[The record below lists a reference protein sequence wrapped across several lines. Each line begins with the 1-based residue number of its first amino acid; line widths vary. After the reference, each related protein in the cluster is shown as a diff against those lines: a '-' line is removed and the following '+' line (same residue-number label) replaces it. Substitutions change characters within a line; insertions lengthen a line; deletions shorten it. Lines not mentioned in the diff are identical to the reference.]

1 MLGIP
6 FGFHGGAVL
15 AIFVAMLGGCAS
27 RPTASSQ
34 VLATPPEVGD
44 TLRSIADRGHQ
55 VFPVYVFRMDGRVYG
70 FANAYVNG
78 VGQDLV
84 LIDGRLA
91 CAHEAALTELTD
103 WEWVADPEGLAYLA
117 SRLRQSCGLEPPT
130 PARSLPLN
138 GAGQPEPSPPMEPQR
153 SLDELFGQEHPIANG
168 LAFSVLMS
176 LWLVYGPLFAVAG
189 ALEDAAA
196 VSAPPSPVPDP
207 QAESSMRLQLD
218 MTRERLTQLLGRP
231 AIEFQLP
238 RSGTT
243 VLGYDLRSSRSYF
256 VGLSGDRV
264 VWLHGPYFWLDELAR
279 AAKAGETRTR

>member
-27 RPTASSQ
+27 SPTASPQ
-34 VLATPPEVGD
+34 VLAPPPEVGD
-44 TLRSIADRGHQ
+44 TLRSIAGRGHQ

-84 LIDGRLA
+84 LIDGQLA
-91 CAHEAALTELTD
+91 CSREAALTELTD

-130 PARSLPLN
+130 PARSLPPD

-153 SLDELFGQEHPIANG
+153 SLDELFGQEHLIANG
-168 LAFSVLMS
+168 LAFSALMS
-176 LWLVYGPLFAVAG
+176 IWLVYGPLFAVAG
-189 ALEDAAA
+189 ALEDVAA
-196 VSAPPSPVPDP
+196 VSAPPAPVPDP

-231 AIEFQLP
+231 AIA
-238 RSGTT
+238 
-243 VLGYDLRSSRSYF
+243 
-256 VGLSGDRV
+256 LSGSTDPIIGWTTSRERRRV
-264 VWLHGPYFWLDELAR
+264 VDS
-279 AAKAGETRTR
+279 AATGLT